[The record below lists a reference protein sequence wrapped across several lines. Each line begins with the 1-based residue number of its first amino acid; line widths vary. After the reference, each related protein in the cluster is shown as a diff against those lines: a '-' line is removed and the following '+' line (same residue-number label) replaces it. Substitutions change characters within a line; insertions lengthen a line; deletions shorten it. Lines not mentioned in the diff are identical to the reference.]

1 MLRIYYLIV
10 HIIIIVTSIIII
22 IIIIIIIMCFLYAI
36 LCTTV
41 WVLALFTF
49 RFWLLWMLLY
59 RRSTRIAER
68 D

>member
-10 HIIIIVTSIIII
+10 HIIIIVISIIII
-22 IIIIIIIMCFLYAI
+22 IIIIIIIRFLYAI

>member
-10 HIIIIVTSIIII
+10 HIIIIVISIIII
-22 IIIIIIIMCFLYAI
+22 IIIIIIMRFLYAI